1 MSENENWTVST
12 GVWTTSMDNCPWFTH
27 KCSTLTYPGLNSSF
41 AIVPQA
47 EIEVPIL
54 RGEIE
59 DALAGRCTAL
69 RDIPPEKL
77 AKAKRLA
84 EELVEAKAEEEGVE
98 LSAEDREKIASLI
111 ILIAKKTAD
120 NVE

>member
-1 MSENENWTVST
+1 
-12 GVWTTSMDNCPWFTH
+12 
-27 KCSTLTYPGLNSSF
+27 
-41 AIVPQA
+41 VPQT

-59 DALAGRCTAL
+59 DALTGRCTAL

-77 AKAKRLA
+77 AEAKRLA
-84 EELVEAKAEEEGVE
+84 EELVEAKAKKQGAK